1 MKDASMEHSLFLR
14 QYKYEIPGTSAPG
27 TGLPVAAEDKQPNNE
42 PAFLVFFDFEN
53 GGFQLESDYS
63 FIGNTNTK
71 VRNSWLNQQTSRIF
85 IEADMKPE
93 IPAGPNDNL
102 THELIL
108 SLKGSIYNGRQRC
121 KCSGLLRLNRIP
133 QKDSSHWMIYCNL
146 VDNDMDTFE
155 IRLKLPVFT
164 SLIEYP
170 SDN

>member
-1 MKDASMEHSLFLR
+1 
-14 QYKYEIPGTSAPG
+14 
-27 TGLPVAAEDKQPNNE
+27 
-42 PAFLVFFDFEN
+42 
-53 GGFQLESDYS
+53 
-63 FIGNTNTK
+63 
-71 VRNSWLNQQTSRIF
+71 
-85 IEADMKPE
+85 MKPE